1 MLKNY
6 IYILAGILMII
17 SGVVLFITDGNSKNG
32 VLYSG
37 GLFVSGAY
45 LIGRVLGNIK
55 NRPRK
60 FIDIKNQVKDRYL
73 EEE

>member
-1 MLKNY
+1 MTKNY
-6 IYILAGILMII
+6 IYIILGSILITAGML
-17 SGVVLFITDGNSKNG
+17 LFITDGNNKDSI
-32 VLYSG
+32 LYSG

-45 LIGRVLGNIK
+45 LIGRILGTIK

-60 FIDIKNQVKDRYL
+60 FIEIKEQINKRYL